1 MEKAE
6 VVIVAVERK
15 MVILPKLGAGAGAVE
30 TKLSF
35 VDLELQIQ
43 HMDLSLKMALMVV
56 GVVDVEADVVQLFL

>member
-1 MEKAE
+1 M
-6 VVIVAVERK
+6 VIVAVERK
-15 MVILPKLGAGAGAVE
+15 MVILPKLGAGAVE
-30 TKLSF
+30 TELSF

>member
-6 VVIVAVERK
+6 VVIVSVERK
-15 MVILPKLGAGAGAVE
+15 MVE
-30 TKLSF
+30 TEFSF

-43 HMDLSLKMALMVV
+43 HVDLSLKMALMVV

>member
-1 MEKAE
+1 

-15 MVILPKLGAGAGAVE
+15 MVILPKLGAEAGAVE
-30 TKLSF
+30 TELSL
-35 VDLELQIQ
+35 VELKLQIH